1 MKKHSKKI
9 FAALALILALA
20 CALTACAPAAASSGN
35 TGSKADSTAPTESK
49 TPEAPVTVK
58 YINRDAKPDSG
69 DYDVV
74 WKAINDLLLE
84 NINCTID
91 IEFLGSGDKAQMAL
105 KYAGNEQF
113 DFAFDA
119 TWWGY
124 ATNAA
129 NNAYREYTMDEVKQY
144 MPYMYEKLPE
154 IAWKQS
160 EINGKMYMIPNLK
173 WEYNYSVVMYRG
185 DLLEKYGMSDL
196 KTLDDFEQ
204 YLANV
209 AKNETGI
216 EPFFNSD
223 RVDGIYLYNP
233 NGWISSYSG
242 WYYKANETAN
252 PTAFNA
258 VMTDEYMSYAKKMR
272 EFYEKGFWSP
282 DAAND
287 SSSSKT
293 KFETGLQATYLTN
306 AGSATSIATNL
317 AESHPEY
324 KIKFFNPSMGAPVVT
339 TSFCSNGWSINRRA
353 EHPTQA
359 MQIINFLYESEE
371 CQKLICWGTEGINYD
386 MKDGKV
392 ITRTG
397 VSESQTHNPG
407 CNWNMCNTLIT
418 NALDGVPKY
427 AGYDEI
433 AADYEKNT
441 FQNPMQA
448 FNFDRTAVETEVSNI
463 SAVGTEYKSIVFGMN
478 ADVEATV
485 NEYRQKLKDAGL
497 DKVQAEYDRQIKEFM
512 ATYNN

>member
-20 CALTACAPAAASSGN
+20 CALTACAPAAASSG
-35 TGSKADSTAPTESK
+35 KTESK
-49 TPEAPVTVK
+49 ASEVPASSKAEEKPVTVK

-69 DYDVV
+69 DYDAA
-74 WKAINDLLLE
+74 WKAINDLLLK

-91 IEFLGSGDKAQMAL
+91 VEFLGSGDKAQMAL

-119 TWWGY
+119 IWWGY
-124 ATNAA
+124 AANAA

-144 MPYMYEKLPE
+144 MPYMYEKMPA
-154 IAWKQS
+154 IGWKQS
-160 EINGKMYMIPNLK
+160 EINGKMYIIPNLK

-196 KTLDDFEQ
+196 KTLDDMEK
-204 YLANV
+204 YMENV
-209 AKNETGI
+209 VKNESGI
-216 EPFFNSD
+216 EPFFNND
-223 RVDGIYLYNP
+223 RVADIYLYNP
-233 NGWISSYSG
+233 NGWITSYSG
-242 WYYKANETAN
+242 FYYRAKETAN
-252 PTAFNA
+252 PSVFYN
-258 VMTDEYMSYAKKMR
+258 VMTDEYMAYAKKMR

-287 SSSSKT
+287 SSSPKT

-306 AGSATSIATNL
+306 AGSATNIATSL

-324 KIKFFNPSMGAPVVT
+324 KIKFFNPSMGAPVVN
-339 TSFCSNGWSINRRA
+339 TSFCSNGWSINRHA

-359 MQIINFLYESEE
+359 MQIINFFYSSEE
-371 CQKLICWGTEGINYD
+371 CQKLLCWGFEGVNYD

-392 ITRTG
+392 ITRKD
-397 VSESQTHNPG
+397 VPADQVHNIG
-407 CNWNMCNTLIT
+407 CNWNMSNTLII
-418 NALDGVPKY
+418 NAIDGTPKY
-427 AGYDEI
+427 EGYDEI

-448 FNFDRTAVETEVSNI
+448 FNFDRTAVETEVANV
-463 SAVGTEYKSIVFGMN
+463 SAIETEYKSIVYGMN

-485 NEYRQKLKDAGL
+485 SEYRQKLKDAGL

-512 ATYNN
+512 ASYSK